1 MSLSPDCDQK
11 EGRRIQG
18 PRRRS
23 RSPDFYP
30 PLESETRRQRSRSPR
45 RRSRSPDSHRSN
57 KSETRQKPPFAKQ
70 YNFRRRCEKVHIDE
84 RLVIDLVTPEPE
96 IIPTIENA
104 VIEDINAANIP
115 HPFQTYREPVD
126 LSSTSTPDPIFIPHP
141 LPISR
146 QPSTHRDGEGIHDAA
161 NIPHSFQTYREPV
174 NLSSNSTP
182 DPIFTP
188 HPLPISRQPSTHRDC
203 EGIHGIAAAFRGPE
217 SQRADKIRATFAD
230 AFGGSQKPDL
240 TSQIPSQTPSQIPC
254 RPHSHPP
261 GGLPP
266 HPVAS
271 SFKEV
276 YDSIFGG
283 SQKLEP
289 PSHPLPRRVVGSS
302 KFTGSDAILV
312 PSPSQ
317 SFFATNPEPFSGK
330 VVNDLNRVT
339 AKKLASDMLKMP
351 LYKDGV
357 YYYIFWTDGSFQR
370 VGALNKGGAAAVWF
384 DPTRDEW
391 YSWREKPPYGDTTS
405 NDAELLGI
413 GIALRTASSFIAKFQ
428 QNHPFIPVAR
438 HEVFVFTDSSA
449 CLQLI
454 PRAHFYP
461 LCKQW
466 ARQSLLGDILEASA
480 SLKRLGAN
488 IQLHWVPSH
497 SGVIGNEV
505 ADREARYAAH
515 GEYVG
520 QQASSGPWERPS
532 AVTASG
538 PTTTTINHTARSIA
552 RKHRDMVNRFNSILH
567 PQDSKDYISLL

>member
-1 MSLSPDCDQK
+1 MSPSPDRDQK
-11 EGRRIQG
+11 ERRRIQG

-23 RSPDFYP
+23 RSPDFHA

-45 RRSRSPDSHRSN
+45 RRSRSPDFQRSN
-57 KSETRQKPPFAKQ
+57 KSETRLKTPFVKQ
-70 YNFRRRCEKVHIDE
+70 YSLRRRCERVHIDE

-104 VIEDINAANIP
+104 VIEDINATNNPHP
-115 HPFQTYREPVD
+115 HPFQTYRDPVD
-126 LSSTSTPDPIFIPHP
+126 LSSS
-141 LPISR
+141 
-146 QPSTHRDGEGIHDAA
+146 
-161 NIPHSFQTYREPV
+161 
-174 NLSSNSTP
+174 STP

-188 HPLPISRQPSTHRDC
+188 HPLPISRQPSTHRNGEGIHDAANIPHSFQTYREPVDPSSTSTPDPIFIPHPLPISREPSTHRDG
-203 EGIHGIAAAFRGPE
+203 EGIHGIAAAFRGPV
-217 SQRADKIRATFAD
+217 SQRADRIRATFAD

-240 TSQIPSQTPSQIPC
+240 ASQIPS

-261 GGLPP
+261 SGLPP
-266 HPVAS
+266 HPVAF

-276 YDSIFGG
+276 YDSVFGG
-283 SQKLEP
+283 PQKAEP
-289 PSHPLPRRVVGSS
+289 PSHPLPHRVVGPLKS
-302 KFTGSDAILV
+302 TGSDAILV
-312 PSPSQ
+312 PNPSQ
-317 SFFATNPEPFSGK
+317 PVLATNPEPFSGR
-330 VVNDLNRVT
+330 VVNNLDRTT

-391 YSWREKPPYGDTTS
+391 YSWREKAPYGDTTS

-413 GIALRTASSFIAKFQ
+413 GIALRTASSFIARFQ
-428 QNHPFIPVAR
+428 ENHPFIPVAR

-515 GEYVG
+515 GEFVG

-538 PTTTTINHTARSIA
+538 LTMTTINHAARSIA
-552 RKHRDMVNRFNSILH
+552 RKHRNMVNRFNSILH
-567 PQDSKDYISLL
+567 PQGSKDYISLL

>member
-1 MSLSPDCDQK
+1 M
-11 EGRRIQG
+11 
-18 PRRRS
+18 
-23 RSPDFYP
+23 
-30 PLESETRRQRSRSPR
+30 
-45 RRSRSPDSHRSN
+45 
-57 KSETRQKPPFAKQ
+57 
-70 YNFRRRCEKVHIDE
+70 HIDE

-96 IIPTIENA
+96 VIPTIESA
-104 VIEDINAANIP
+104 VIEDITAANIP
-115 HPFQTYREPVD
+115 HPFQTYKEPAD

-146 QPSTHRDGEGIHDAA
+146 QPSTYRDG
-161 NIPHSFQTYREPV
+161 
-174 NLSSNSTP
+174 
-182 DPIFTP
+182 
-188 HPLPISRQPSTHRDC
+188 

-217 SQRADKIRATFAD
+217 SQRADRIRATFAD

-240 TSQIPSQTPSQIPC
+240 TSQIPSQIPSQVPGQVPSQIPT

-261 GGLPP
+261 SGPP
-266 HPVAS
+266 SHPVAF

-276 YDSIFGG
+276 YDSVFGG
-283 SQKLEP
+283 SQKLEA
-289 PSHPLPRRVVGSS
+289 PSHPLPHRVATSLKGPDHDDDPDPDPARLSDPPRHRVVGSL
-302 KFTGSDAILV
+302 KNIGSDAILV
-312 PSPSQ
+312 PNSSRPV
-317 SFFATNPEPFSGK
+317 FAINPEPFSGK
-330 VVNDLNRVT
+330 VVNDLDRT
-339 AKKLASDMLKMP
+339 AAKKLASDMLKMP
-351 LYKDGV
+351 LYKTGV

-370 VGALNKGGAAAVWF
+370 VGALNKVGAAAVWF

-391 YSWREKPPYGDTTS
+391 YSWREKPPHGDTTS

-428 QNHPFIPVAR
+428 QNHPVIPDAR

-466 ARQSLLGDILEASA
+466 ARQSLLGDILES
-480 SLKRLGAN
+480 SVLLKRLGAN

-532 AVTASG
+532 AITASG
-538 PTTTTINHTARSIA
+538 LIMPKISHTARSIA
-552 RKHRDMVNRFNSILH
+552 RKHREMVNRFNSLLH
-567 PQDSKDYISLL
+567 PQGSEDYISLL

>member
-1 MSLSPDCDQK
+1 MSPSPDRDQK

-30 PLESETRRQRSRSPR
+30 PLESETRRQRSRSPQ
-45 RRSRSPDSHRSN
+45 RRSRSSDSHRSN

-70 YNFRRRCEKVHIDE
+70 YNSRRRCEKVHIDE
-84 RLVIDLVTPEPE
+84 
-96 IIPTIENA
+96 
-104 VIEDINAANIP
+104 
-115 HPFQTYREPVD
+115 
-126 LSSTSTPDPIFIPHP
+126 
-141 LPISR
+141 
-146 QPSTHRDGEGIHDAA
+146 
-161 NIPHSFQTYREPV
+161 
-174 NLSSNSTP
+174 
-182 DPIFTP
+182 
-188 HPLPISRQPSTHRDC
+188 
-203 EGIHGIAAAFRGPE
+203 
-217 SQRADKIRATFAD
+217 RATFAD

-240 TSQIPSQTPSQIPC
+240 TSQIPS

-276 YDSIFGG
+276 YDSVFGG

-302 KFTGSDAILV
+302 KITGSDAILV

-317 SFFATNPEPFSGK
+317 SFLATNPEPFSGK

-538 PTTTTINHTARSIA
+538 PTMTTINHTARSIA

-567 PQDSKDYISLL
+567 PQGSKDYIFLL